1 MISNYNG
8 IFVDDTECYYEDKA
22 ENIAKCIDEYV
33 KDRYYRL
40 DNDERNRFDI
50 NAASVRFQTQISFK
64 FSYMISKFG
73 IGDFC
78 KYASKNLIVD

>member
-40 DNDERNRFDI
+40 DSEERNNFDI
-50 NAASVRFQTQISFK
+50 NADNVRFQTQISFK

-73 IGDFC
+73 VGDFC

>member
-8 IFVDDTECYYEDKA
+8 MFVDDTECYYEDKA
-22 ENIAKCIDEYV
+22 DKMAQCIDEYV

-50 NAASVRFQTQISFK
+50 IGDDSDADNFK
-64 FSYMISKFG
+64 FSYVISKFG
-73 IGDFC
+73 IQDFC
-78 KYASKNLIVD
+78 KFASMNLIVD